1 LPFLER
7 DAEKCTQL
15 SDGTM
20 LYSFD
25 LDTDSDFRPVGLNH
39 QHLATEKNAL
49 QLSHLSGVKRL
60 RDRGAINLRN
70 VDITLR

>member
-1 LPFLER
+1 V
-7 DAEKCTQL
+7 
-15 SDGTM
+15 
-20 LYSFD
+20 LYLFD
-25 LDTDSDFRPVGLNH
+25 LDGDSDLRPVGLNH
-39 QHLATEKNAL
+39 QQPATEKNPL